1 MPTNLP
7 EIKQLLANWY
17 LLAVDN
23 AVFVS
28 ALVLSV
34 WVLVAI
40 LYNFKMLFLK
50 RDLRKAQ
57 QQHLKMQD
65 KLSAAEQQV
74 HQDEEKIAADAEQM
88 LKDKQF
94 IEEIQEKLLE
104 RNQRVVESIKA
115 IAKKFDLNE
124 QLVDSD
130 KALQNEFVWQ
140 QQDNVIHQLIDRL
153 SAAQQENS
161 QASEKDSIISNLQ
174 SLLDMQI
181 KQFVQLEQAI
191 EVQKHEQQK
200 EVQQQLNNTLEKHQL
215 DFIQLIE
222 TVQNRSTLVD
232 GTAQMTRSQEPIVQQ
247 QEPEQLENITE
258 QQIVEFNAVQQIS
271 PVEQVTPTNIDG
283 QQAAPEILDSVSALD
298 GMLEQTVREESGITD
313 SIEPL
318 VEEHAEPVSKPDSL
332 VQDLLNIAEPTFS
345 TVAENE
351 HQQGAKDSSVE
362 KKSSLKVTGKI
373 KGLLSKV
380 KSPGSKSKTGNSA
393 KAVAI
398 DTVKTQETTDKPAKV
413 TDKFKGLLGKTKKT
427 SAKTEIKIGI
437 EPAQKIEMFT
447 AEDTTVSEAEQQIET
462 FVTEGF
468 NESGAEEIDVE
479 PDYGSSIFKMPGALK
494 KLLGKAKK

>member
-140 QQDNVIHQLIDRL
+140 QDR
-153 SAAQQENS
+153 
-161 QASEKDSIISNLQ
+161 K
-174 SLLDMQI
+174 
-181 KQFVQLEQAI
+181 
-191 EVQKHEQQK
+191 
-200 EVQQQLNNTLEKHQL
+200 
-215 DFIQLIE
+215 
-222 TVQNRSTLVD
+222 
-232 GTAQMTRSQEPIVQQ
+232 
-247 QEPEQLENITE
+247 
-258 QQIVEFNAVQQIS
+258 
-271 PVEQVTPTNIDG
+271 
-283 QQAAPEILDSVSALD
+283 SV
-298 GMLEQTVREESGITD
+298 V
-313 SIEPL
+313 
-318 VEEHAEPVSKPDSL
+318 
-332 VQDLLNIAEPTFS
+332 
-345 TVAENE
+345 
-351 HQQGAKDSSVE
+351 
-362 KKSSLKVTGKI
+362 
-373 KGLLSKV
+373 
-380 KSPGSKSKTGNSA
+380 
-393 KAVAI
+393 
-398 DTVKTQETTDKPAKV
+398 
-413 TDKFKGLLGKTKKT
+413 
-427 SAKTEIKIGI
+427 
-437 EPAQKIEMFT
+437 
-447 AEDTTVSEAEQQIET
+447 
-462 FVTEGF
+462 
-468 NESGAEEIDVE
+468 
-479 PDYGSSIFKMPGALK
+479 
-494 KLLGKAKK
+494 

>member
-23 AVFVS
+23 AVFVG

-40 LYNFKMLFLK
+40 LYNFKMLSLK
-50 RDLRKAQ
+50 RDLKKAQ

-124 QLVDSD
+124 QLIDSD

-191 EVQKHEQQK
+191 EVQKHDQHEQQK

-222 TVQNRSTLVD
+222 TVQNRSAPVD
-232 GTAQMTRSQEPIVQQ
+232 VTAQITRSQEPIVQQ

-258 QQIVEFNAVQQIS
+258 QQIVEFNA
-271 PVEQVTPTNIDG
+271 VEQVTPTNIDG

-318 VEEHAEPVSKPDSL
+318 VEEHAEPVSEPDSL

-362 KKSSLKVTGKI
+362 KKSSLKVAGKI

-380 KSPGSKSKTGNSA
+380 KSPGAKSKTGNSA

-413 TDKFKGLLGKTKKT
+413 TDKFKGLLGKAKKT
-427 SAKTEIKIGI
+427 SAETEIKIDI

-479 PDYGSSIFKMPGALK
+479 PDYGSSIFKIPGALK